1 MSIAGFCDE
10 LISDSSDYRLGRVR
24 EKFLRSILV
33 GIEHADSLNLT
44 SIAGALDEGIR
55 LHATQ
60 KRLSRNL
67 DDQILFDF
75 LQNRL
80 LSLTT
85 GDVSEDSWL
94 VVHTYSLEKR
104 YARKIEYLG
113 PTGRDSDNGFKVC
126 EVLAIE
132 PKKGVYKPLMT
143 HVWSNKIPDF
153 ESDSIEVAQTLD
165 RVLDATANKGIV
177 FFDDQSVGSELGD
190 FLINRRAFDY
200 FSMMRSDA
208 AKVVHKDEEWTVRD
222 LFDQIETKYGR
233 TMFKLVPEG
242 MLAKGKIDL
251 DLFLHAGAL
260 GVKRLNDPRR
270 LSLIALRAKTKRLGE
285 ISIPILTTKI
295 GLKSRKSLMGLIES
309 FLSIQDVVSLHQ
321 EVRARF
327 RPEEFRVLTYRRLR
341 LLFSLLQAVIV
352 YRIESKGSPIIE
364 SPNFANQP
372 HSGELDRTYLLPR
385 KLDFKQERR
394 VDQ

>member
-1 MSIAGFCDE
+1 MSIASFCDE
-10 LISDSSDYRLGRVR
+10 LISDGAGYRLGRVR
-24 EKFLRSILV
+24 EKFLRSMLI

-67 DDQILFDF
+67 DDQVLFDF

-80 LSLTT
+80 LSLATT
-85 GDVSEDSWL
+85 DISNDSWL

-104 YARKIEYLG
+104 YAKKIEYLG
-113 PTGRDSDNGFKVC
+113 PTGRELDHGFKVC
-126 EVLAIE
+126 EVLAIKPE
-132 PKKGVYKPLMT
+132 KRVYKPLVT

-153 ESDSIEVAQTLD
+153 ESDSSEVAKTLD
-165 RVLDATANKGIV
+165 RVLDATGNKGLV
-177 FFDDQSVGSELGD
+177 FFDDQSVGTELVE

-200 FSMMRSDA
+200 FSMMRSDD
-208 AKVVHKDEEWTVRD
+208 AKVVHKDEEWVVRE

-260 GVKRLNDPRR
+260 GVKRVDDSRR
-270 LSLIALRAKTKRLGE
+270 LTLIALRAKTKRLGE

-295 GLKSRKSLMGLIES
+295 GLRSRKSLMGLVES

-341 LLFSLLQAVIV
+341 LLFSLLQAVIF
-352 YRIESKGSPIIE
+352 YRIESKGSPVIE
-364 SPNFANQP
+364 IPNFADQP
-372 HSGELDRTYLLPR
+372 HTGELDRTYLMPR
-385 KLDFKQERR
+385 KIDFEKERR
-394 VDQ
+394 VD